1 MHLVRSVY
9 GAIFIDEQDLVSR
22 RLMHIT
28 TSQLMA
34 CTQSINNLCSAYSYC
49 LSILDTV
56 YVWHGKGSILEER
69 SAAVAYAQ
77 SFSGADNV
85 VTLTEGVDDDDE
97 MFWMIL
103 GSDEYANADYWRWRS
118 TGTNI
123 EPKLWQYDS
132 NRAPHSVSLCLITF
146 SRF

>member
-1 MHLVRSVY
+1 M
-9 GAIFIDEQDLVSR
+9 
-22 RLMHIT
+22 
-28 TSQLMA
+28 
-34 CTQSINNLCSAYSYC
+34 
-49 LSILDTV
+49 
-56 YVWHGKGSILEER
+56 WHGKGSIAEER

-103 GSDEYANADYWRWRS
+103 GSDEYANADYWRWR
-118 TGTNI
+118 TNGKNV

-132 NRAPHSVSLCLITF
+132 SRAPHSVS
-146 SRF
+146 